1 MTLYQKRKVNN
12 KLRLRYMSFLAI
24 KWDPSIGIDLGFFT
38 IRWYSLMFVAAFIL
52 GLRLMKKMYVKDN
65 IPTEKMDPLFMYT
78 FISMLL
84 GMRLGEVFFYN
95 WNYYKNHLLE
105 IILPF
110 KEKEGASALF
120 GLLEGWEF
128 TGFTGFASHGAA
140 IAIIIAM
147 YFYSRKHLQKPLLFI
162 LDRMA
167 IVSALGAF
175 FVRFGN
181 FFNSEI
187 YGKATGSTYGVIFVA
202 SDESLIPRHPT
213 QLYEAFSYLILF
225 FILWRLYWKTNKK
238 EQLGYLFG
246 LFMVG
251 LWSLRFFIE
260 FLKEAQIDEREDWVF
275 NSLNTGQV
283 LSIPLVLVG
292 FWLMFRKQKQ
302 NA

>member
-1 MTLYQKRKVNN
+1 MN
-12 KLRLRYMSFLAI
+12 FLAI

-38 IRWYSLMFVAAFIL
+38 VRWYSLMFVAAFLL
-52 GLRLMKKMYVKDN
+52 GLRLMKKMYINDKIDTN
-65 IPTEKMDPLFMYT
+65 KMDPLFMYT
-78 FISMLL
+78 FVSMLV

-95 WNYYKNHLLE
+95 WAYYKNHLLE
-105 IILPF
+105 IVLPF
-110 KEKEGASALF
+110 KEKAGSSTLF

-147 YFYSRKHLQKPLLFI
+147 YFYSRKYLQKPLLFI

-175 FVRFGN
+175 FVRVGN

-187 YGKATGSTYGVIFVA
+187 YGKATGSDFGVIFVA
-202 SDESLIPRHPT
+202 EKENFARHPT

-225 FILWRLYWKTNKK
+225 IILWRLYWKTNKK
-238 EQLGYLFG
+238 EHLGYLFG
-246 LFMVG
+246 VFMIG

-292 FWLMFRKQKQ
+292 FWLMFRKAKQ
-302 NA
+302 TA